1 MNVISPLLI
10 IIDDNNDDDTINDTN
25 TTSGYKDI
33 MTNMI
38 VPLLSIEQH
47 SDNVNDV
54 DDNVYDDDNDN
65 VDDTQMYNNSNIL
78 RYYIKQHMICYK
90 QRRWKS

>member
-54 DDNVYDDDNDN
+54 DDNVDDDDDNDN
-65 VDDTQMYNNSNIL
+65 ADDTQMYNNSNIL

-90 QRRWKS
+90 QRRWK